1 MKITRRELKSIIK
14 KELLKEEKFEFDIG
28 LSPEEGS
35 PRIFY
40 REESGKV
47 DAYVEDADGEVIQKL
62 ANASGKKR
70 LNVSDPKENERDIL
84 GALHIA
90 LEGAKEI
97 EAKSKIT
104 RAISRLLGDDET
116 LVQKNMSNYLNNR
129 HLSSAAQSV
138 KEKFKFVQ

>member
-1 MKITRRELKSIIK
+1 MKITRRELKDILK

-28 LSPEEGS
+28 LSSGEGG

-40 REESGKV
+40 REEAGKV

-62 ANASGKKR
+62 ANASGKKS
-70 LNVSDPKENERDIL
+70 LSVSDPKENERDIL

-90 LEGAKEI
+90 LEDTKEA
-97 EAKSKIT
+97 EAKVKIT
-104 RAISRLLGDDET
+104 RAISRLLGDDES

-138 KEKFKFVQ
+138 REKFKFIQ